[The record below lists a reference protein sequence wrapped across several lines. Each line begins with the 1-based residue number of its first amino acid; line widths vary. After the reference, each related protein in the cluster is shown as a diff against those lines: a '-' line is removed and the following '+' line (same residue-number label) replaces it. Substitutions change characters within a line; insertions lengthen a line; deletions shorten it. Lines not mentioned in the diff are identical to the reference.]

1 MSYAGIVM
9 AFASAAVS
17 ADTPPVQVDLLDKVK
32 RARKSVIGSLVTSR
46 RVYHSLREC
55 NRINDEAQEE
65 ARRITQPRT
74 PYQPN

>member
-17 ADTPPVQVDLLDKVK
+17 TDTPPAQVDPLDKVK
-32 RARKSVIGSLVTSR
+32 CVRESVIGSLVTSR
-46 RVYHSLREC
+46 RVCCSLRKC
-55 NRINDEAQEE
+55 NRINDAAQEE